1 MGDYIS
7 KCPCSNNQEDKKE
20 EFDTDQDYQR
30 NKLRPHHGERLEFRN
45 DMDSSFLNKDSLLSD
60 RYNRDQQD
68 DKLIKLTIKTAYVKK
83 IQRCFRNYISMHYY
97 NSNQSGIKPL
107 KQNQGKSKNVRLFN
121 NINDLRRSNDMDR
134 LSIRTENQTVRTEV
148 THETFNNNF
157 KFGNKIRN
165 NYSGSNK
172 VTNSGV
178 NKVRNTIL
186 GHYSG
191 NRISIDYSDSA
202 IEEILKQNNGKFGIV
217 KFRDGK
223 NFTGYMNS
231 NGIPDGF
238 GTICL
243 GREIYI
249 GEFFKG
255 RISNFGHFVNSADV
269 SYEGEWYNEQLNGIG
284 VEQWSEHCIFLGEF
298 YRGLKNGIGV
308 YSWQDGSNYVGE
320 WQDNTFHGYVS
331 SSHYRGFIPMQRGS
345 SIPVNGGLVKCMAM
359 ESFYGLMG
367 RSL

>member
-1 MGDYIS
+1 MGEVIS

-20 EFDTDQDYQR
+20 EFDTDQDY
-30 NKLRPHHGERLEFRN
+30 KLRPHHGERLEFRN
-45 DMDSSFLNKDSLLSD
+45 DIDSSFLNKDSLLSD
-60 RYNRDQQD
+60 RYNKDKQD
-68 DKLIKLTIKTAYVKK
+68 ERLIKLTIKTAFVKK
-83 IQRCFRNYISMHYY
+83 IQRCFRFYLNRKFSYRD
-97 NSNQSGIKPL
+97 SNDTRRIRPA
-107 KQNQGKSKNVRLFN
+107 KQNQGKNVKIFN
-121 NINDLRRSNDMDR
+121 NSKDLMRSSDLDR
-134 LSIRTENQTVRTEV
+134 LSLRTENQTVRTEL
-148 THETFNNNF
+148 TYETFNNNL
-157 KFGNKIRN
+157 KFGNKLRN

-178 NKVRNTIL
+178 NKIRNTIL
-186 GHYSG
+186 GHYLG
-191 NRISIDYSDSA
+191 NKISIDYSENM
-202 IEEILKQNNGKFGIV
+202 IEDILKQNNGKFGII

-223 NFTGYMNS
+223 NYTGYMND
-231 NGIPDGF
+231 NGIPNGF

-255 RISNFGHFVNSADV
+255 RISHFGHFVNSADV

-298 YRGLKNGIGV
+298 YRGLKNGVGV

-331 SSHYRGFIPMQRGS
+331 I
-345 SIPVNGGLVKCMAM
+345 IL
-359 ESFYGLMG
+359 L
-367 RSL
+367 